1 GGASCPTGATP
12 PPAPWALS
20 RIPVDTPPMPEPD
33 KDVNRFLV
41 TLRLRVVAHSQT
53 LGDVTGTMRKTIH
66 IQRDPDLLPGY
77 PIFLGASGEA
87 SPKLADLDGDG
98 RRELVIAD
106 ADGRV
111 HAFDARGGEMPGWPF
126 TVSVQRPLARHR
138 GQPAIA
144 AGAVAR
150 LAGAPIIATPAVG
163 DLDGDGTLE
172 VVIATRGGEV
182 WALRRDGRPL
192 PGFPVEPNLSARP
205 GQDP

>member
-1 GGASCPTGATP
+1 RTGVTDPIGANLPLAS
-12 PPAPWALS
+12 WDVS
-20 RIPVDTPPMPEPD
+20 RISVDNPAMPEPD

-126 TVSVQRPLARHR
+126 TVSVQRHLVSHR

-144 AGAVAR
+144 AGAVDR
-150 LAGAPIIATPAVG
+150 LAGAP
-163 DLDGDGTLE
+163 
-172 VVIATRGGEV
+172 
-182 WALRRDGRPL
+182 
-192 PGFPVEPNLSARP
+192 
-205 GQDP
+205 